1 MLKLIN
7 LSKEFLDENGQKK
20 IALKNINAEFD
31 YGNVVAVIGENGS
44 GKSTLL
50 NIIAT
55 FLKPSNG
62 LVLLNEKNI
71 FEDIK
76 KYREMVSYVS
86 EKGTFIT
93 ELSVEDNL
101 IYFSKIFK
109 SNANIKDILERV
121 GITHILKNKPSSL
134 SKGQRQRLS
143 LAISMLKNP
152 KIVLLDE
159 PAEGLDVETKE
170 VVKSLV
176 SEYKNTGKLVFY
188 VTHDEDEIEDVCD
201 KILVLKSGESLFCGS
216 VEDFWREY
224 EKFYRVT
231 YIFGGEKRTKIMN
244 LQELNKISGQ
254 LNIVHV
260 RNLGLREIINL
271 DEKNN

>member
-1 MLKLIN
+1 
-7 LSKEFLDENGQKK
+7 
-20 IALKNINAEFD
+20 
-31 YGNVVAVIGENGS
+31 
-44 GKSTLL
+44 
-50 NIIAT
+50 
-55 FLKPSNG
+55 
-62 LVLLNEKNI
+62 
-71 FEDIK
+71 
-76 KYREMVSYVS
+76 MVSYVS

-271 DEKNN
+271 DEKIIRRELHNDY